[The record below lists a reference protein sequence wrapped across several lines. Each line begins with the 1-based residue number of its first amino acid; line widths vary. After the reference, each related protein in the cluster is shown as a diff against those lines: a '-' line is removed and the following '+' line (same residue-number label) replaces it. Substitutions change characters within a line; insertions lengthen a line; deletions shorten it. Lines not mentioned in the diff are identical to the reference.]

1 MEHPRLMHP
10 EFGLLCPRPR
20 FRREVRIAAISL
32 LLGGLAGAV
41 CVSAVMGVQHR
52 DTPASGSSAS
62 SRPSALLE
70 SAPAASRDANDA
82 AVASRSVASTT
93 KGETAAPAAPPA
105 SFQAPKT
112 RVIRLRGPGETPT
125 IARLPLGRTAPVLH
139 SPPSAEAPIPPQAP
153 ASLPAA
159 DNSVAEMSQT
169 AAAQPDGSAKTRP
182 ANVSQKK
189 ARSAARAPSRRRTE
203 PANQPGD
210 GLRDE
215 PRNDYAW
222 WRDRPDRGSG
232 RGSVPDEDR
241 GMVGRAYAR
250 DGAYPVRGFWEWSR

>member
-1 MEHPRLMHP
+1 MEHPHLIHP

-41 CVSAVMGVQHR
+41 CVAAVTGVQHH

-62 SRPSALLE
+62 SPAPALLE
-70 SAPAASRDANDA
+70 AGAAAPRDANDA
-82 AVASRSVASTT
+82 AGASSSLASTT
-93 KGETAAPAAPPA
+93 AGDAPAAPP
-105 SFQAPKT
+105 APKT
-112 RVIRLRGPGETPT
+112 RVIRMRGPGETPT
-125 IARLPLGRTAPVLH
+125 IARLPLGRTDPLP
-139 SPPSAEAPIPPQAP
+139 PPSAEAPIPPQAP
-153 ASLPAA
+153 ASLTAA
-159 DNSVAEMSQT
+159 DNSAAETSQT
-169 AAAQPDGSAKTRP
+169 AAAQPGRRAKERP

-189 ARSAARAPSRRRTE
+189 ARNAARAPSRRRTE

-210 GLRDE
+210 ELRDE

-241 GMVGRAYAR
+241 GMAGRAYAR

>member
-1 MEHPRLMHP
+1 MEHPRLIHP

-52 DTPASGSSAS
+52 DTPASGSSGS

-70 SAPAASRDANDA
+70 SAPVASHDANDA
-82 AVASRSVASTT
+82 AIASRSVASTT
-93 KGETAAPAAPPA
+93 KGETAAPAAPSA
-105 SFQAPKT
+105 SFQPPKT
-112 RVIRLRGPGETPT
+112 RGIRMRGPSETPT
-125 IARLPLGRTAPVLH
+125 IARLPLGRTDPMPH
-139 SPPSAEAPIPPQAP
+139 SPPSAEAPIPPQPP
-153 ASLPAA
+153 ASLTAA
-159 DNSVAEMSQT
+159 DNSAAETSQT
-169 AAAQPDGSAKTRP
+169 AAAQPGSSAKERP

-189 ARSAARAPSRRRTE
+189 ARNAARAPSRRRNE
-203 PANQPGD
+203 LANQPGD
-210 GLRDE
+210 ELRDE

-222 WRDRPDRGSG
+222 WRDRPNRGSG

-241 GMVGRAYAR
+241 GMAGRAYAR

>member
-41 CVSAVMGVQHR
+41 CVSAVTGVPHR
-52 DTPASGSSAS
+52 DTPAAGSSAS
-62 SRPSALLE
+62 SE
-70 SAPAASRDANDA
+70 SAPVASHDANDT
-82 AVASRSVASTT
+82 AVASRSVASAT

-125 IARLPLGRTAPVLH
+125 IARLPLGRTAPVPH

-153 ASLPAA
+153 AFLPAA
-159 DNSVAEMSQT
+159 DNSAAEMSQT

-189 ARSAARAPSRRRTE
+189 ARNAARAPSRRRTE

-241 GMVGRAYAR
+241 GIVGRAYAR

>member
-1 MEHPRLMHP
+1 MEHPGLMHP

-41 CVSAVMGVQHR
+41 CVSAVTGVQHR
-52 DTPASGSSAS
+52 DTPPAGSSAS
-62 SRPSALLE
+62 SRASALLE
-70 SAPAASRDANDA
+70 SAPVAG
-82 AVASRSVASTT
+82 ASRSVASTT

-105 SFQAPKT
+105 SFQVPKT
-112 RVIRLRGPGETPT
+112 RVIRLRGPGETPM
-125 IARLPLGRTAPVLH
+125 IARLPLGRTVPVPH

-159 DNSVAEMSQT
+159 DNSAAETSQT

-182 ANVSQKK
+182 ANASQKK
-189 ARSAARAPSRRRTE
+189 ARNAARAPSRRRNE

-210 GLRDE
+210 ELRDE

-232 RGSVPDEDR
+232 RGSIPDEDR

-250 DGAYPVRGFWEWSR
+250 DGGYPVRGFWEWSR